1 MRMSCNSQIHDELK
15 NMGEGSCIFCN
26 ELLYAGDNFV
36 DHCCDKHD
44 ILEDAYMK
52 VCQNCGTQSY
62 KYTSNYIDFYQNM
75 YRIRR
80 KSVYK
85 RFYHIENTLNSICY
99 ENKITLAYKQRDKI
113 YKTFEI
119 IGSVI
124 HLVNNN
130 RKRMISTKFVIRQLL
145 LGLPFE
151 FIKVSKS
158 KKTLQFYNRYWG
170 KILTL
175 KSDKIIYTNHEVNFS
190 SCFSRYLSTIGAVS
204 VTQLSMFF
212 ILTWML
218 D

>member
-1 MRMSCNSQIHDELK
+1 MRMSCNSQIHDDLK
-15 NMGEGSCIFCN
+15 DMDEGSCIFCN
-26 ELLYAGDNFV
+26 ELLYAGDNFL

-99 ENKITLAYKQRDKI
+99 ENKITLTYKQRDKI

-130 RKRMISTKFVIRQLL
+130 RKRMISTKFVIRQLFML

-158 KKTLQFYNRYWG
+158 KKNP
-170 KILTL
+170 
-175 KSDKIIYTNHEVNFS
+175 S
-190 SCFSRYLSTIGAVS
+190 SL
-204 VTQLSMFF
+204 
-212 ILTWML
+212 
-218 D
+218 

>member
-15 NMGEGSCIFCN
+15 NMEESTCPYC
-26 ELLYAGDNFV
+26 EQLLYAGDNFV

-80 KSVYK
+80 KSVNK

-99 ENKITLAYKQRDKI
+99 ENKITLTYKQRDKI

-130 RKRMISTKFVIRQLL
+130 RKRMINTKFVIRQLFML

-158 KKTLQFYNRYWG
+158 KKTLQFYNRYWA
-170 KILTL
+170 KILQL
-175 KSDKIIYTNHEVNFS
+175 KNDQIMHIMK
-190 SCFSRYLSTIGAVS
+190 
-204 VTQLSMFF
+204 
-212 ILTWML
+212 
-218 D
+218 

>member
-1 MRMSCNSQIHDELK
+1 MVCDSDLHSELK
-15 NMGEGSCIFCN
+15 IIGESSCPFCC
-26 ELLYAGDNFV
+26 ELLKEGDNFV

-62 KYTSNYIDFYQNM
+62 KYTSNYIDFYENM
-75 YRIRR
+75 YKIRR

-99 ENKITLAYKQRDKI
+99 ENKITLTYKQRDKI

-130 RKRMISTKFVIRQLL
+130 RKRMISTKFVTRQLFML
-145 LGLPFE
+145 LELPFE
-151 FIKVSKS
+151 CIKISK
-158 KKTLQFYNRYWG
+158 
-170 KILTL
+170 
-175 KSDKIIYTNHEVNFS
+175 
-190 SCFSRYLSTIGAVS
+190 
-204 VTQLSMFF
+204 
-212 ILTWML
+212 
-218 D
+218 

>member
-26 ELLYAGDNFV
+26 ELLYAGDNFG
-36 DHCCDKHD
+36 DDCCGKND
-44 ILEDAYMK
+44 ILEDDYST

-99 ENKITLAYKQRDKI
+99 ENKITLTYKQRDKI

-124 HLVNNN
+124 PSVNKL
-130 RKRMISTKFVIRQLL
+130 RRRMISTKYILRQLFKL
-145 LGLPFE
+145 LDLPFE
-151 FIKVSKS
+151 CIKITKS
-158 KKTLQFYNRYWG
+158 RKTLEFYNRYWA
-170 KILTL
+170 KILEL
-175 KSDKIIYTNHEVNFS
+175 KNAEILRIIK
-190 SCFSRYLSTIGAVS
+190 
-204 VTQLSMFF
+204 
-212 ILTWML
+212 
-218 D
+218 